1 MSPINYLTAG
11 NIDYISDYRNGGKG
25 KGRAFL
31 KRKTRRMVRR
41 SQRKITQEET
51 GE

>member
-11 NIDYISDYRNGGKG
+11 SIQYIKDYRDGGRG
-25 KGRAFL
+25 KAFL

-41 SQRKITQEET
+41 SQRKITREEA